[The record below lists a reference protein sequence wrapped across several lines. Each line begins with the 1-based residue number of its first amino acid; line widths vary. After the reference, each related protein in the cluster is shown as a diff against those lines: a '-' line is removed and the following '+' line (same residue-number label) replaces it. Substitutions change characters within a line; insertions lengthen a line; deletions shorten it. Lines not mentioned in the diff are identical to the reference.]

1 MEENDEKGDNEK
13 RKSLERGKRERHTRS
28 RTQEGLAPAPQLV
41 FVHPMKHGI
50 PHCSFDVGAVVFI
63 KTMAWAASSA
73 TYLEG
78 LTHFKIKVEF
88 FFVFVG
94 FVDDDCWFLPIDN
107 CFTMLFVSGDS

>member
-50 PHCSFDVGAVVFI
+50 PHSGFDVGAVILVEPV
-63 KTMAWAASSA
+63 AWSTTS
-73 TYLEG
+73 TSYLEG
-78 LTHFKIKVEF
+78 LTHFEIEVEF
-88 FFVFVG
+88 FLVFVS
-94 FVDDDCWFLPIDN
+94 FVDDDRGLFPIDGS
-107 CFTMLFVSGDS
+107 FAVLLVS